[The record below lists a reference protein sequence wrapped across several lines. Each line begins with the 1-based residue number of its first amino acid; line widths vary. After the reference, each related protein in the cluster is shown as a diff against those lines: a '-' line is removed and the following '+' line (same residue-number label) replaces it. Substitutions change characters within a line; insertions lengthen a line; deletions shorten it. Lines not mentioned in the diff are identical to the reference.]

1 MSILSLIIINEAT
14 YHLKQTKINIVDM
27 SVAVPCNWN
36 KHPEQKHVIIMFKF
50 YILTLWKVIYK
61 FNLMNN
67 LKIFTIYTQDLE

>member
-1 MSILSLIIINEAT
+1 
-14 YHLKQTKINIVDM
+14 M